1 MGAAFGARFA
11 RKPTRRPLRLPVPGG
26 VLVALGLLAGLL
38 LVGSLV
44 DERFTARNNLLNVF
58 EQSTG
63 LALVALGQC
72 LVIMV
77 GGIDLSIGALTG
89 LAAVLLSGVVA
100 GDDALVLPVMLG
112 VVALSALLG
121 ALNGLGTVGLRVHS
135 LIVTLGMA
143 AVLQGVALL
152 YSLAPAGSMPP
163 WFDSVAYGRF
173 AGVPVAAGA
182 TVLLY
187 AAAAYWMHAGV
198 GGRRLLAVG
207 GDARAARLVGVPVA
221 RVTVAAFAMSGAMTG
236 LAAIYLVS
244 RFGVGG
250 PYTGADFTLASITP
264 VILGGTRLGGGRG
277 SLVGTLL
284 GVYVLTLTNN
294 VLNFLDL
301 SSDFQYIV
309 QGLVLIA
316 AVAAVRPR

>member
-1 MGAAFGARFA
+1 MRAALAS
-11 RKPTRRPLRLPVPGG
+11 RPMPRPMRVPVTGG
-26 VLVALGLLAGLL
+26 VLVTAGLIAGLL
-38 LVGSLV
+38 LVGALV
-44 DERFTARNNLLNVF
+44 NPRFAAPDNLLNIF

-63 LALVALGQC
+63 LALVALGQS
-72 LVIMV
+72 LVILV

-89 LAAVLLSGVVA
+89 LAAVLLSGTVA
-100 GDDALVLPVMLG
+100 GQDALVAPVIFG
-112 VVALSALLG
+112 VVVLATLIG
-121 ALNGLGTVGLRVHS
+121 ALNGLAAVWLRVHS

-152 YSLAPAGSMPP
+152 YSLAPAGSMPA
-163 WFDSVAYGRF
+163 WFDSVAYGRA
-173 AGVPVAAGA
+173 AGVPVAAFG

-187 AAAAYWMHAGV
+187 VAAALWMQGSV

-207 GDARAARLVGVPVA
+207 GDARAARLVGVSVG
-221 RVTVAAFAMSGAMTG
+221 RITVAAFAASGAMAG

-250 PYTGADFTLASITP
+250 PSTGADFTLASITP

-277 SLVGTLL
+277 SLIGTLL
-284 GVYVLTLTNN
+284 AVFVLSLTNN

-301 SSDFQYIV
+301 PSDYQYIV
-309 QGLVLIA
+309 QGLVIIA
-316 AVAAVRPR
+316 AVAAVRRR